1 MVLIRFLNIKFLQT
15 NMFNILSILNFFK
28 KEFNK
33 KDILIIL
40 GLVTLYFLTRLI
52 NLELLP
58 IFSDEGI
65 YIRWAK
71 TAWYDASWR
80 FISLTDG
87 RQPLQTWATIPF
99 LKLFPNSPL
108 FAGRLFSV
116 IFGFFGLLGFLALL
130 FYLFNKKTA
139 FLGGIL
145 YILSPFL
152 LLYQRMA
159 LADAAVNTFYIYL
172 LLFSILL
179 IKTLRLDIAL
189 IFGLIGGLALL
200 TKSTTQL
207 FFITSFFAPL
217 LILKKINSDFIIKKI
232 NFFILF
238 FISFLIAFALY
249 NIQRLSPF
257 MHYINLKNQT
267 FVLTFSEWLKNPF
280 LVFASNIKVIPYY
293 LVFESGFL
301 IVFFSFL
308 GFAFLIKKKPLLS
321 FYLLVWFFIPFFT
334 IAFFS
339 KVIFPR
345 YLIYLNII
353 IIIFSAFFFS
363 QLKNK
368 KIFILLFTLLLTNL
382 IIFNYYIIFRP
393 QNMILPEI
401 DKGQYIEGITAG
413 WGIKEIVTYARQK
426 SKEKPVLIL
435 AEGDFGVVG
444 DQLQALLL
452 TKDKIFIKGY
462 WPLEKKHLLD
472 NQKEL
477 ANNFVYVVFSHRQQF
492 PIDWPIRLVKKY
504 EKPGK
509 KSAIFLFELKP

>member
-1 MVLIRFLNIKFLQT
+1 
-15 NMFNILSILNFFK
+15 MFNVLEIFYFFK
-28 KEFNK
+28 KKFNK
-33 KDILIIL
+33 KDVLIIL
-40 GLVTLYFLTRLI
+40 GLVFLYLLTRLI

-58 IFSDEGI
+58 IFGDEGI

-71 TAWYDASWR
+71 TAWHDASWR

-99 LKLFPNSPL
+99 LKLFPDTPL

-116 IFGFFGLLGFLALL
+116 FFGFLGLFGFFALL
-130 FYLFNKKTA
+130 FYLFDKKTA
-139 FLGGIL
+139 FLGVL
-145 YILSPFL
+145 FYIFSPFL

-172 LLFSILL
+172 LFFSILL
-179 IKTLRLDIAL
+179 IKTLRLDMAL

-207 FFITSFFAPL
+207 FFIASIFAPL
-217 LILKKINSDFIIKKI
+217 LIFKKTNWDFVIKKI

-238 FISFLIAFALY
+238 LIGLLIAFALY

-267 FVLTFSEWLKNPF
+267 FVLTFSEWLKSPF
-280 LVFASNIKVIPYY
+280 LVFGSNMKVILYY

-308 GFAFLIKKKPLLS
+308 GFIFLLKRKPLLS
-321 FYLLVWFFIPFFT
+321 FYLLLWFFIPFFA

-368 KIFILLFTLLLTNL
+368 KIFILLFVFLLTNL
-382 IIFNYYIIFRP
+382 IIFNYPIIFKP

-413 WGIKEIVTYARQK
+413 WGVKEITTYAREK
-426 SKEKPVLIL
+426 SKKKPVLIL

-452 TKDKIFIKGY
+452 TEDKIFIKGY
-462 WPLEKKHLLD
+462 WPLEEKHLLD

-477 ANNFVYVVFSHRQQF
+477 SNNFVYVVFSHRQQF
-492 PIDWPIRLVKKY
+492 SSDWPIRLIKKY

-509 KSAIFLFELKP
+509 KSAIFFFELKP